1 MHIQTLGS
9 GPDLVLI
16 HGWAMH
22 GGIFHELA
30 EDLAA
35 HCRVH
40 VVDLPGHGHGRDD
53 GSELK
58 VAACAERL
66 ATLVPPAIWVGWSL
80 GGLIAMRAAIS
91 QPQAVRGLG
100 LISASPRFVV
110 DEQWAHAVAL
120 DVFEQFGRDLEK
132 DYRRTLDRFLALEVL
147 GDEHA
152 GTCLREL
159 RTRLFERGT
168 PLLSALAQGLQI
180 LEHSDYRAQIS
191 RIACPNLW
199 LAGSRDRL
207 VPAAAMEWSARVTGG
222 RFHNVARAGHAP
234 FVSHRAEVVDRLLA
248 LIREVATS

>member
-30 EDLAA
+30 EALSQ

-40 VVDLPGHGHGRDD
+40 VVDLPGHGHSRDD
-53 GSELK
+53 DSVLE
-58 VAACAERL
+58 VADCAERL
-66 ATLVPPAIWVGWSL
+66 TVLLPAAIWIGWSL

-91 QPQAVRGLG
+91 QPQAVRGLA

-110 DEQWAHAVAL
+110 GEHWSDAVAL
-120 DVFEQFGRDLEK
+120 QVFEQFGSELGQ
-132 DYRRTLDRFLALEVL
+132 DYRRTLDRFLALEVH

-152 GTCLREL
+152 GACLREL
-159 RTRLFERGT
+159 KSRLFERGT
-168 PLLSALAQGLQI
+168 PRLSALAQGLQI
-180 LEHSDYRAQIS
+180 LEHTDYRAQLS
-191 RIACPNLW
+191 RISCPNLW

-207 VPAAAMEWSARVTGG
+207 VPAAAMEWAARATGG

-234 FVSHRAEVVDRLLA
+234 FISHRAEVVDRLLA
-248 LIREVATS
+248 LIREVASP

>member
-9 GPDLVLI
+9 GPDLILI

-30 EDLAA
+30 EDLAT

-53 GSELK
+53 GSELN

-66 ATLVPPAIWVGWSL
+66 ASLLPSAIWVGWSL
-80 GGLIAMRAAIS
+80 GGLIAMRAAIA
-91 QPQAVRGLG
+91 QPQAVRGLA

-110 DEQWAHAVAL
+110 DEHWTHAVAL
-120 DVFEQFGRDLEK
+120 EVFEQFGRDLQT
-132 DYRRTLDRFLALEVL
+132 DHRRTLDRFLALEVH

-152 GTCLREL
+152 GACLREL
-159 RTRLFERGT
+159 RTRLLERGA

-180 LEHSDYRAQIS
+180 LEHSDYREQIS
-191 RIACPNLW
+191 RITCPNLW

-207 VPAAAMEWSARVTGG
+207 VPAAAMEWSARTAGG
-222 RFHNVARAGHAP
+222 SFHNVARAGHAP
-234 FVSHRAEVVDRLLA
+234 FISHRAEVVDRLLA
-248 LIREVATS
+248 LIREVAAS